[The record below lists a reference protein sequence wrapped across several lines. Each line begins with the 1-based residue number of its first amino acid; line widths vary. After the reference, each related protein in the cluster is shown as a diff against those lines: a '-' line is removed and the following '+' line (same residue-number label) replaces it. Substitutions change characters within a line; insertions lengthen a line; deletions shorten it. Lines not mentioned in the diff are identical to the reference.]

1 MKKLPQQFH
10 ALPKFVEMVYDFAM
24 PLFINYNITKWLG
37 EMSKHTKI
45 TTLDLQNLH
54 ENPKT
59 PITKTSY

>member
-1 MKKLPQQFH
+1 MIKLSQQFH
-10 ALPKFVEMVYDFAM
+10 TLPKFVEMVYYFAM
-24 PLFINYNITKWLG
+24 PLFINYNIKKWLR

-45 TTLDLQNLH
+45 TTLDLH